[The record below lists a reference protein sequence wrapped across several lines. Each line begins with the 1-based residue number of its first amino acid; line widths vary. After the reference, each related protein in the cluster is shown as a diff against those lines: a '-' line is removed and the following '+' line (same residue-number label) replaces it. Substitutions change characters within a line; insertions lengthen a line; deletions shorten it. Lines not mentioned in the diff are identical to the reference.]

1 MSKTSE
7 TRNMSDASKTV
18 SYVFSER
25 MYVIEC
31 ALSYFISIITSGAY
45 LAKLTTSIGISDSM
59 TAILSSISSL
69 ACVFQLMSIPLSH
82 KKSYKGTV
90 ITSALISNLL
100 RSLLYLIPFFGFA
113 YGVNSALFFICILF
127 SYVFLQIGAP
137 LKFTWFMS
145 LPSPEQ
151 KGAFQSVVQMFSR
164 ATGLVF
170 SFAASWLLD
179 CFTKSGQ
186 TEAMFLTFSLT
197 ILGLSL
203 CSFIALV
210 LSSERKMEPAPR
222 SSILSDIKVVIRQP
236 GFVTYVVMYI
246 VYAIAFNITGS
257 FLGTYMVKDLGLSM
271 VQISVLTAVN
281 SVVAVIA
288 LGVFG
293 RFAKK
298 KVLAKSIMAG
308 YPIYALS
315 HLFVT
320 FATPSNGFTVIL
332 LYYVFNPIGN
342 AGVLVG
348 MEPILFDTVA
358 EGYRASAISLKNV
371 IAGLIA
377 FPATLAATPLM
388 NYIQS
393 SDNSF
398 LGIKMYAQQLF
409 GAISCVLMLVSM
421 ALFASFIRKANA
433 TKSII

>member
-1 MSKTSE
+1 
-7 TRNMSDASKTV
+7 
-18 SYVFSER
+18 
-25 MYVIEC
+25 
-31 ALSYFISIITSGAY
+31 
-45 LAKLTTSIGISDSM
+45 
-59 TAILSSISSL
+59 
-69 ACVFQLMSIPLSH
+69 
-82 KKSYKGTV
+82 
-90 ITSALISNLL
+90 
-100 RSLLYLIPFFGFA
+100 
-113 YGVNSALFFICILF
+113 
-127 SYVFLQIGAP
+127 
-137 LKFTWFMS
+137 MS
-145 LPSPEQ
+145 LPTPER
-151 KGAFQSVVQMFSR
+151 KGAFQSAVQMFSR

-179 CFTKSGQ
+179 YYTESGQ
-186 TEAMFLTFSLT
+186 TEAMFLTFSVS

-203 CSFIALV
+203 FCFITLA
-210 LSSERKMEPAPR
+210 LSSEKKRESAPR
-222 SSILSDIKVVIRQP
+222 TSILSDINAVLRQP

-246 VYAIAFNITGS
+246 VYAIAFNMTGS
-257 FLGTYMVKDLGLSM
+257 FLGTYMVKELGLSM
-271 VQISVLTAVN
+271 VRISVLTSVN

-298 KVLAKSIMAG
+298 KGLAKSIMAG

-320 FATPSNGFTVIL
+320 LATPSNGFTMIL

-358 EGYRASAISLKNV
+358 EEYRASAISLKNV

-421 ALFASFIRKANA
+421 ALFASFIKKSND